1 VEFRYAIGGTSRKMG
16 LGVYP
21 DVTLKETRMGHAEQR
36 KVFISGKDPLENK
49 RMLEWHRIARE
60 AMKFSYVANL
70 LIDAREPAW
79 TSSKNEP
86 QWRSS
91 LETYAYSILDA
102 NQRSNLVDKRR
113 AMMKDNAKFAT
124 SAMQQQRMIAR

>member
-1 VEFRYAIGGTSRKMG
+1 MG
-16 LGVYP
+16 LGVCP
-21 DVTLKETRMGHAEQR
+21 DVTLKEARMRHAEQR

-49 RMLEWHRIARE
+49 RMLERHRIARE

-113 AMMKDNAKFAT
+113 AMMKDYAKFAT
-124 SAMQQQRMIAR
+124 SATQQQRMIAH